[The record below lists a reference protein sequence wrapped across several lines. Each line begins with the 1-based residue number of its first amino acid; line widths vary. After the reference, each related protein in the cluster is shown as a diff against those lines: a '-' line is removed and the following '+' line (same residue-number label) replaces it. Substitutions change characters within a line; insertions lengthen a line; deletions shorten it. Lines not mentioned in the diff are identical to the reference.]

1 MKLLIFIKIYKKL
14 FFIYYILYKSK
25 KMRFKFCGNVDCPD
39 WLITE
44 IIYISKITPVK
55 LRILGNLICKYI
67 MKEGDTVKIKK
78 ILEEMNLSPE
88 EITIV
93 ISSLC
98 FIIKSSAKFNIDDMM
113 LSQELQQLGLPQDT
127 ADAISKVFK
136 KNKDVLR
143 NYLKE
148 DIFSFKRVS
157 DVHYKTSYCMADKYN
172 NFDCTNEKEN
182 EAIEDNYIINSLEK
196 AEITLCFDLKGKD
209 KKKDGDKYLV
219 NMDKETLGKLIQ
231 DLEYYSSVIKK
242 YKEEA

>member
-1 MKLLIFIKIYKKL
+1 MK
-14 FFIYYILYKSK
+14 
-25 KMRFKFCGNVDCPD
+25 FKFCGNVDCPD

-44 IIYISKITPVK
+44 ITYLTKITPVK

-67 MKEGDTVKIKK
+67 MKEGDTQKINK
-78 ILEEMNLSPE
+78 ILEEMNLSSE

-98 FIIKSSAKFNIDDMM
+98 FIIKSSAKFNVDDLM
-113 LSQELQQLGLPQDT
+113 LSQELQQLGLPQDN
-127 ADAISKVFK
+127 ADAISKVYK
-136 KNKDVLR
+136 KNKEILR
-143 NYLKE
+143 KYLKE
-148 DIFSFKRVS
+148 DIFSFNKIN
-157 DVHYKTSYCMADKYN
+157 DVHFKTSYCIADKYN

>member
-1 MKLLIFIKIYKKL
+1 MK
-14 FFIYYILYKSK
+14 
-25 KMRFKFCGNVDCPD
+25 FKFCGNVDCPD

-44 IIYISKITPVK
+44 ITYLTKITPVK

-67 MKEGDTVKIKK
+67 MKEGDTQKINK
-78 ILEEMNLSPE
+78 ILEEMNLSSE

-98 FIIKSSAKFNIDDMM
+98 FIIKSSAKFNVDDLI
-113 LSQELQQLGLPQDT
+113 LSQELQQLGLPQDN
-127 ADAISKVFK
+127 ADAISKVYK
-136 KNKDVLR
+136 KNKEILR

-148 DIFSFKRVS
+148 DIFSFNKIN
-157 DVHYKTSYCMADKYN
+157 DIHFKTSYCLADKYN

-196 AEITLCFDLKGKD
+196 AEITLCFDLKRKD

-231 DLEYYSSVIKK
+231 DLEHYSSVIKK

>member
-1 MKLLIFIKIYKKL
+1 MK
-14 FFIYYILYKSK
+14 
-25 KMRFKFCGNVDCPD
+25 FKFCGNVDCPD

-44 IIYISKITPVK
+44 IIYLSKITPVK

-67 MKEGDTVKIKK
+67 MKEGDTQKINK

-98 FIIKSSAKFNIDDMM
+98 FIIKSSAKFNVDD
-113 LSQELQQLGLPQDT
+113 LIFSQELQQLGLPQDN
-127 ADAISKVFK
+127 ADAISKVYK
-136 KNKDVLR
+136 KNKDILR

-148 DIFSFKRVS
+148 DIFSFNKIN
-157 DVHYKTSYCMADKYN
+157 DIHFKTSYCIADKYN
-172 NFDCTNEKEN
+172 NFDCNNEKEN

-209 KKKDGDKYLV
+209 KKKEGGKYLV
-219 NMDKETLGKLIQ
+219 NMNKETLGKLIQ
-231 DLEYYSSVIKK
+231 DLESYSNAIKK

>member
-1 MKLLIFIKIYKKL
+1 MK
-14 FFIYYILYKSK
+14 
-25 KMRFKFCGNVDCPD
+25 FKFCGNVDCPD

-44 IIYISKITPVK
+44 ITYLTKITPVK

-67 MKEGDTVKIKK
+67 MKEGDTQKINK
-78 ILEEMNLSPE
+78 ILEEMNLSSE

-98 FIIKSSAKFNIDDMM
+98 FIIKSSAKFNVDDLM
-113 LSQELQQLGLPQDT
+113 LSQELQQLGLPQDN
-127 ADAISKVFK
+127 ADAISKVYK
-136 KNKDVLR
+136 KNKEILR

-148 DIFSFKRVS
+148 DIFSFNKIN
-157 DVHYKTSYCMADKYN
+157 DIHFKTSYCMADKYN
-172 NFDCTNEKEN
+172 NFDFTNEKEN

>member
-1 MKLLIFIKIYKKL
+1 MK
-14 FFIYYILYKSK
+14 
-25 KMRFKFCGNVDCPD
+25 FKFCGNVDCPD

-44 IIYISKITPVK
+44 ITYLTKITPVK

-67 MKEGDTVKIKK
+67 MKEGDTQKINK
-78 ILEEMNLSPE
+78 ILEEMNLSSE

-98 FIIKSSAKFNIDDMM
+98 FIIKSSAKFNVDDLM
-113 LSQELQQLGLPQDT
+113 LSQELQQLGLPQDN
-127 ADAISKVFK
+127 ADAISKVYK
-136 KNKDVLR
+136 KNKEILR

-148 DIFSFKRVS
+148 DIFSFNKIN
-157 DVHYKTSYCMADKYN
+157 DIHFKTSYCMADKYN
-172 NFDCTNEKEN
+172 NFDFTNEKEN

-219 NMDKETLGKLIQ
+219 NMDKESLGKLIQ
-231 DLEYYSSVIKK
+231 VLEHYSSVIKK